1 MRAVVIFESMYGNTH
16 QIARAIGSGLG
27 AGDVAVVPVNRID
40 DALLETADLIV
51 VGGPTHVHGMS
62 RPKTRAAA
70 VEATH
75 KAGNTLTMDPTA
87 DGAGVREWLTSRYG
101 TGSRQLA
108 AAFDTRLHRPAC
120 FTGRASK
127 GIARALRHD
136 GFPLVAPPRSFMV
149 TKEGKL
155 DTGEEE
161 RAREWGAQ
169 LARAVAA
176 TPRTTAATA

>member
-1 MRAVVIFESMYGNTH
+1 MRAGVIFESMYGNTH

-27 AGDVAVVPVNRID
+27 AGDVAVGPGNRVD
-40 DALLETADLIV
+40 DALLKTADLV

-70 VEATH
+70 VDATH

-101 TGSRQLA
+101 TGSGQLA
-108 AAFDTRLHRPAC
+108 AAFDTRLHGPAF

-127 GIARALRHD
+127 GIAR
-136 GFPLVAPPRSFMV
+136 
-149 TKEGKL
+149 
-155 DTGEEE
+155 
-161 RAREWGAQ
+161 
-169 LARAVAA
+169 
-176 TPRTTAATA
+176 